1 VATNFKKLTAAAKA
15 KVVKAEFAALEARLS
30 AVSEIMEGAS
40 VGDAMLIAAEVLS
53 AVAPICCEEHL
64 DEFAKDFLQLLNDR
78 VDAIAEQEAQDAA
91 DADGASDAPPP
102 HLH

>member
-1 VATNFKKLTAAAKA
+1 VATNFKKPVARARKKIDEAN
-15 KVVKAEFAALEARLS
+15 FAAFEARLE
-30 AVSEIMEGAS
+30 AVSEIMQGAS

-53 AVAPICCEEHL
+53 SVAPLCCEGHL
-64 DEFAKDFLQLLNDR
+64 DEFAKDFLQMLNDR

-91 DADGASDAPPP
+91 EADGASDAPP